1 LKKLQ
6 PITFITLL
14 LISSAFILYVNVKTA
29 KATFPTHQGN
39 LILNENNVTLIE
51 GNFNINGSIIIQENA
66 TLILRNA
73 LVNFTQTFG
82 YQFNITL
89 SKPDGNPRILI
100 ENTTIN
106 ANNKMYMHVYG
117 NSSAKI
123 SKLTAPDV
131 ALNLNDDSTT
141 IIDEST
147 IYRMG
152 IAGNTNI
159 NMSNSLLMF
168 DLGTYDNSSIEI
180 SNSTLGSIHA
190 EGGYTVNLS
199 NSTIKYHLA
208 PRAYSANISITEL
221 QPGFFT
227 YWNFRLNCS
236 VTVAKDGKASNIT
249 LTNTQVNG
257 WLLYLWRLS
266 KATINNSRL
275 KDIFAYDLT
284 AITINNSIIYSIHAY
299 DNAYI
304 ETYNSIIYS
313 ADLYENS
320 KLWLINSTSDS
331 TQHYDKST
339 TYIASILSIHVIDSI
354 DQNVPLANVTAT
366 YENGTIA
373 DKALT
378 SMDGTATL
386 KLIEKIINASSEQT
400 IKNYNINATYQTYS
414 TTTRID
420 ITENKEIILKLENLI
435 VPELSLTTILL
446 LLTAITIFTVK
457 KKVWLDFY
465 TEKFLAAAAR
475 SIRSIIPS
483 RFKSHATT

>member
-1 LKKLQ
+1 
-6 PITFITLL
+6 
-14 LISSAFILYVNVKTA
+14 
-29 KATFPTHQGN
+29 
-39 LILNENNVTLIE
+39 
-51 GNFNINGSIIIQENA
+51 
-66 TLILRNA
+66 
-73 LVNFTQTFG
+73 
-82 YQFNITL
+82 
-89 SKPDGNPRILI
+89 
-100 ENTTIN
+100 
-106 ANNKMYMHVYG
+106 
-117 NSSAKI
+117 
-123 SKLTAPDV
+123 
-131 ALNLNDDSTT
+131 
-141 IIDEST
+141 
-147 IYRMG
+147 MG

-180 SNSTLGSIHA
+180 LNSTLGSIHA
-190 EGGYTVNLS
+190 EGGYAVNLS

-221 QPGFFT
+221 QPDFFT

-257 WLLYLWRLS
+257 WLLYLWQLS
-266 KATINNSRL
+266 KATINNSKL

-284 AITINNSIIYSIHAY
+284 AITINNSIIYSIHTY

-320 KLWLINSTSDS
+320 KLWLINSTSNS

-339 TYIASILSIHVIDSI
+339 TYIASILSVHVIDSI
-354 DQNVPLANVTAT
+354 DQNVPLANVTAA

-373 DKALT
+373 DEALT

-400 IKNYNINATYQTYS
+400 IKNYNINATYETHL

-420 ITENKEIILKLENLI
+420 ITENKKIIVKLENLI

-446 LLTAITIFTVK
+446 LLTAVTILTLLLRK
-457 KKVWLDFY
+457 KGLLDVY
-465 TEKFLAAAAR
+465 AEKFLAAAAR
-475 SIRSIIPS
+475 SIRSIFPS
-483 RFKSHATT
+483 RFKSHSTL